1 MALRNALAIALL
13 LVPTGAEAQT
23 TRAQIAGRTIDES
36 GSPIPGAFV
45 TVRPSKPGAGA
56 VELPVELEALSDESG
71 GFRFDG
77 IPPGAYRIATHL
89 FGFHPAVST
98 VEVPVAR
105 GVDVPLVMTAAPVA
119 ECVRSFQPIVEFK
132 TRTGDQLPTAY
143 LTVT

>member
-23 TRAQIAGRTIDES
+23 TRTQIAGRTIDES

-45 TVRPSKPGAGA
+45 TIRPSKPGAGA

-71 GFRFDG
+71 RFRFHD
-77 IPPGAYRIATHL
+77 IPPGAYRVASYL
-89 FGFHPAVST
+89 FGFHPAIST

-105 GVDVPLVMTAAPVA
+105 GADVSLVMTAAPVT
-119 ECVRSFQPIVEFK
+119 ECVKSF
-132 TRTGDQLPTAY
+132 
-143 LTVT
+143 